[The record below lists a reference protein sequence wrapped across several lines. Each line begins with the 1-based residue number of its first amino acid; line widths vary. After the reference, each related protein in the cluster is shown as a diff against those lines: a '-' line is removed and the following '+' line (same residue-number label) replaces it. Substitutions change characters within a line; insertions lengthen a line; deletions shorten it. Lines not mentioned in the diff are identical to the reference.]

1 MYETFPH
8 TADLG
13 LRIWAEDFQT
23 LLAEA
28 GRALFATLVAN
39 LGGVQLVEQREFRIE
54 GDDQEYLLF
63 DWLNELLYTF
73 HKDRLVLAE
82 FDAHLDPEGL
92 RATCRGEPL
101 DLARHQ
107 PDHDIKAITYHGLKV
122 VITDGHWLAEVIV
135 DI

>member
-13 LRIWAEDFQT
+13 LRIQAGDFQA
-23 LLAEA
+23 LLSEA

-39 LGGVQLVEQREFRIE
+39 LDEVQLVEEREVRIE

-63 DWLNELLYTF
+63 DWLNELLYTYQ
-73 HKDRLVLAE
+73 KDRIVLAE
-82 FDAHLDPEGL
+82 FHTHAVPEGL
-92 RATCRGEPL
+92 QATCRGELL
-101 DLARHQ
+101 DLSRHQ
-107 PDHDIKAITYHGLKV
+107 PDHDIKAITYHGLEV
-122 VITDGHWLAEVIV
+122 VETNGRWLAEVIV

>member
-13 LRIWAEDFQT
+13 LRIQAEGFQA

-39 LGGVQLVEQREFRIE
+39 LDAVKFVEPKEFLIE
-54 GDDQEYLLF
+54 GDDREYLFF
-63 DWLNELLYTF
+63 DWLNELLYTYQ
-73 HKDRLVLAE
+73 KDRLVLAE
-82 FDAHLDPEGL
+82 FHTQLVPQGL
-92 RATCRGEPL
+92 RAVCRGEPL
-101 DLARHQ
+101 DLARHR

-122 VITDGHWLAEVIV
+122 TETDGLWTAEVIV

>member
-13 LRIWAEDFQT
+13 LRIQAEGFHA

-39 LGGVQLVEQREFRIE
+39 LDEVQLVGQKEFRIE
-54 GDDQEYLLF
+54 GDDQEYLFF
-63 DWLNELLYTF
+63 DWLNELLYTYQT
-73 HKDRLVLAE
+73 DRLVLAE
-82 FDAHLDPEGL
+82 FNTHVVPEGL
-92 RATCRGEPL
+92 RAACRGEPL
-101 DLARHQ
+101 DLSRHQ

-122 VITDGHWLAEVIV
+122 VETDGGWLAEVIV